1 MRKIIFSTL
10 FAICLVLPLAV
21 YAGLPEA
28 VSYLKSQT
36 LDDWTA
42 QALVVA
48 GETVD
53 ATPLQSF
60 SGSSAT
66 DYAKRILS
74 LVAVGENPT
83 SYTGVNL
90 VEALR
95 GLAQNGQI
103 GETSLLNDDA
113 WGIMALR
120 AAGYSTSDG
129 LVKGAAQHL
138 LGNQNADGGWS
149 WGVGFDSDTNDTAA
163 VLMALVEA
171 GYSVSDTVI
180 QNGVAYLAT
189 QQNADAGWPYQLPCF
204 WPGCEASDSA
214 STSWVISA
222 LTKLK
227 LEPLTWQKSGFSPQ
241 DFLLTLQTGEGSF
254 KWQAA
259 DTAGS
264 QAMTAYA
271 LVSLG
276 GQSYP
281 VARGSFIGGRNT
293 PTVLADLE
301 IKSLPDSI
309 NTKVDSQLLLEVILN
324 NQGPNVAQGA
334 KVEITLPSSVELFE
348 SVASQGNFDKEAKR
362 WELVRLN
369 NYASAQLSLWLVPR
383 EAMTGEIIISA
394 SAIELD
400 INRSNNEAAVA
411 ISVLAPEA
419 TDNGETTDASVKV
432 LGESITNCEI
442 TAQSVE
448 DTLDWLGYVLATP
461 ADTALWYVDPVT
473 RLRYCL
479 TDAASTYQAL
489 GIFGLGITNDD
500 LARLPSAANEPVT
513 VEPAAIDAQ
522 LVNRLKGRILLQVE
536 SVGEAW
542 YVNPIDGKRYYLKD
556 GVSAWARLADWK
568 INLAEA
574 NLSAIAVGKLER
586 K

>member
-10 FAICLVLPLAV
+10 FTICLVLPLAV

-113 WGIMALR
+113 WGIMALS
-120 AAGYSTSDG
+120 AAGVSNNDS
-129 LVKGAAQHL
+129 VIVGAASHL
-138 LGNQNADGGWS
+138 LNNQNDDGGWS

-163 VLMALVEA
+163 VLMALSEA
-171 GYSVSDTVI
+171 GYTSADTAV
-180 QNGVAYLAT
+180 QDAVAYLTA
-189 QQNADAGWPYQLPCF
+189 QQNPDPGLPYQRPCG
-204 WPGCEASDSA
+204 WPGCEQSDSA
-214 STSWVISA
+214 STAWVIAA
-222 LTKLK
+222 LNKLK
-227 LEPLTWQKSGFSPQ
+227 LEPLAWQKSGFSPQ

-254 KWQAA
+254 KWQAT
-259 DTAGS
+259 DTVGS

-301 IKSLPDSI
+301 IKSLP
-309 NTKVDSQLLLEVILN
+309 
-324 NQGPNVAQGA
+324 A
-334 KVEITLPSSVELFE
+334 
-348 SVASQGNFDKEAKR
+348 
-362 WELVRLN
+362 
-369 NYASAQLSLWLVPR
+369 
-383 EAMTGEIIISA
+383 
-394 SAIELD
+394 
-400 INRSNNEAAVA
+400 
-411 ISVLAPEA
+411 
-419 TDNGETTDASVKV
+419 
-432 LGESITNCEI
+432 
-442 TAQSVE
+442 
-448 DTLDWLGYVLATP
+448 
-461 ADTALWYVDPVT
+461 
-473 RLRYCL
+473 
-479 TDAASTYQAL
+479 
-489 GIFGLGITNDD
+489 
-500 LARLPSAANEPVT
+500 
-513 VEPAAIDAQ
+513 
-522 LVNRLKGRILLQVE
+522 
-536 SVGEAW
+536 
-542 YVNPIDGKRYYLKD
+542 
-556 GVSAWARLADWK
+556 
-568 INLAEA
+568 
-574 NLSAIAVGKLER
+574 
-586 K
+586 